1 LSRREIL
8 YHVTSRKSPLH
19 DRHAESG
26 AEFTD
31 FGGWDMPIS
40 FDGIRTE
47 HASVRESVGLF
58 DVSHMGRLAVG
69 GPDARELV
77 GRLTTNDVGALEPG
91 HAQYSC
97 LLRTDGVVLDD
108 IVVYDHPTEPEFVLV
123 PNAGHDDE
131 TASRFREY
139 AEEWSLD
146 VTVANR
152 TATTAMVA
160 VQGPN
165 AAESVDAAT
174 ADQVGGLGRF
184 EVAETAVGGADCLV
198 ARTGYTGE
206 DGFELVFPA
215 DEAETVADAFASVH
229 RCGLGARDTLRL
241 EAGLLLSGQDF
252 DPESEPR
259 TPAEAGLSFVVDL
272 ETEFVGREAIAA
284 EKSVDERLVGMTVEE
299 RGIARH
305 GYPVRSD
312 DEEVGHVTSGTMSP
326 TLDVAIALGY
336 VETDYATEGTAVEVV
351 VRDRPVRATITDRR
365 FLEAH
370 GNS

>member
-1 LSRREIL
+1 
-8 YHVTSRKSPLH
+8 VTSRKSPLH
-19 DRHAESG
+19 ERHAESG

-31 FGGWDMPIS
+31 FGGWDMPVS

-47 HASVRESVGLF
+47 HVSVRESVGLF

-77 GRLTTNDVGALEPG
+77 DRLTTNDVGALEPG

-97 LLRTDGVVLDD
+97 LLRTDGVILDD
-108 IVVYDHPTEPEFVLV
+108 VIVYDHPTEPEFVVV
-123 PNAGHDDE
+123 PNAGHDGE
-131 TASRFREY
+131 TAGRFREY
-139 AEEWSLD
+139 AAEWDLD
-146 VTVANR
+146 VTVENR
-152 TATTAMVA
+152 TETTGMVA
-160 VQGPN
+160 VQGPD
-165 AAESVDAAT
+165 AAESVDTAA
-174 ADQVGGLGRF
+174 ADPVADLGRF
-184 EVAETAVGGADCLV
+184 EIAETAVGGADCLV

-215 DEAETVADAFASVH
+215 DKAATVADAFASVR

-252 DPESEPR
+252 GPEDEPR
-259 TPAEAGLSFVVDL
+259 TPVEADLGFVVDL
-272 ETEFVGREAIAA
+272 ETEFVGREAVAA
-284 EKSVDERLVGMTVEE
+284 AADRGVDERLVGITVDG

-305 GYPVRSD
+305 GYPVID
-312 DEEVGHVTSGTMSP
+312 DGDEIGHVTSGTMSP

-336 VETDYATEGTAVEVV
+336 VETSDATEGTAVEIL
-351 VRDRPVRATITDRR
+351 VRNRPVQATITDRR

-370 GNS
+370 GDG